1 MTTFSKI
8 RWVASILMVF
18 FIVLMTNLVDKD
30 NFNRLRYSVTTIYED
45 RIVASDLLFEISML
59 IQDKEVA
66 IVAADSL
73 FFQMNNSKA
82 NLDIDGLIGRYGQ
95 TKLTE
100 NEQII
105 FNSLKDE
112 LSNLKELEQHYISS
126 DTIENTNLLKG
137 IENIKQYLHN
147 LSKIQLKE
155 ARQQVLISNKVMD
168 TIDLFTQGEI
178 VFLILMAILIQIIIL
193 YKPKET

>member
-66 IVAADSL
+66 IVSADSL

-112 LSNLKELEQHYISS
+112 LSNLKELEQDYISS
-126 DTIENTNLLKG
+126 DTIENTNLIKS

>member
-1 MTTFSKI
+1 
-8 RWVASILMVF
+8 MVF

-66 IVAADSL
+66 IVSADSI

-126 DTIENTNLLKG
+126 DTIENTNLLKS

>member
-66 IVAADSL
+66 IVSADSL

-126 DTIENTNLLKG
+126 DTIENTNLLKS

>member
-66 IVAADSL
+66 IVSADSI

-126 DTIENTNLLKG
+126 DTIENTNLLKS

>member
-82 NLDIDGLIGRYGQ
+82 NLDIDGLIGRYEQ

-112 LSNLKELEQHYISS
+112 LSNLKGLEQNYISS
-126 DTIENTNLLKG
+126 DTIENINLLKS
-137 IENIKQYLHN
+137 IENINQHLHN

-155 ARQQVLISNKVMD
+155 ARQQVVISNKVMD

-178 VFLILMAILIQIIIL
+178 VFLVLMAILIQIIIL

>member
-66 IVAADSL
+66 IVSADSL

-112 LSNLKELEQHYISS
+112 LNNLKELEQHYISS